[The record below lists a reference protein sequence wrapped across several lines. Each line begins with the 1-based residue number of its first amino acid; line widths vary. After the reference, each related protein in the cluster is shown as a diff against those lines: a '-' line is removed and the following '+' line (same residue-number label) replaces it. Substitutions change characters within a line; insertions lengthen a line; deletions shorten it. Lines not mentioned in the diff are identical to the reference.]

1 MNQKQS
7 EIQEEY
13 IDTTVKFFKTRNNG
27 YLDLAMR
34 FGKCRTTIEVLKR
47 LYNYDCTVLIAYP
60 DNKLKQTWINEITLW
75 QYDNPNIKFVNFS
88 SIKNYTNFI
97 FDFIIID
104 EFHSASDNERD
115 YFMEMFGEDTRV
127 LGLSGT
133 VSKDTKLN
141 WQLPLIAK
149 YSTLDGIEDGILADY
164 QITVHFVDLDN
175 KVLIKDS
182 KGKLKTE
189 KQKYNGYTWV
199 IERLKR
205 NGGNIMFTA
214 LARNRLS
221 QSSIGK
227 MNYLKKLL
235 KNLEDKRVLVFTG
248 LSKVADS
255 IGIPSYHSKSKDDSN
270 FKAFQEGKENH
281 LALAAMGKVGVTYP
295 QLDCVILINFTYN
308 AEESSQILNRAIKLD
323 YSDKVADLHV
333 IALNEDPEIKKVKE
347 SLSMLDQKK
356 IKYIMPYDKK

>member
-1 MNQKQS
+1 MKHRQS

-13 IDTTVKFFKTRNNG
+13 IETTVKFFKKNDSG

-34 FGKCRTTIEVLKR
+34 FGKCRTSIEVLKKMYKKKCS
-47 LYNYDCTVLIAYP
+47 LLIAYP
-60 DNKLKQTWINEITLW
+60 DNKLKQTWEDEIKLWGYKNEDVT
-75 QYDNPNIKFVNFS
+75 FVNFS
-88 SIKNYTNFI
+88 SIKNYCGYL

-104 EFHSASDNERD
+104 EFHSTSDNERD
-115 YFMEMFGEDTRV
+115 YFLSMFQEGTKV
-127 LGLSGT
+127 LALSGT
-133 VSKDTKLN
+133 VSRDTKFD

-149 YSTLDGIEDGILADY
+149 YSTEDGIQDGILANY
-164 QITVHFVDLDN
+164 QITVHFVNLDQLTL
-175 KVLIKDS
+175 VKDV
-182 KGKLKTE
+182 KGKMKSE
-189 KQKYNGYTWV
+189 KQKYDGYSWV
-199 IERLKR
+199 LEKLRR
-205 NGGNIMFTA
+205 EGMSTMFMA

-227 MNYLKKLL
+227 LNYLKHLL
-235 KNLEDKRVLVFTG
+235 SNLKDKRVLVFTG

-270 FKAFQEGKENH
+270 FKKFQTGKENH

-295 QLDCVILINFTYN
+295 ELDCVILINFTYN

-323 YSDKVADLHV
+323 YADKIADLHV
-333 IALNEDPEIKKVKE
+333 IALNEAPEIKKIKE

-356 IKYIMPYDKK
+356 IKYVTI

>member
-1 MNQKQS
+1 MREKQS

-13 IDTTVKFFKTRNNG
+13 IEQTLSFFKKNDSG

-47 LYNYDCTVLIAYP
+47 MYNYDCTVLIAYP
-60 DNKLKQTWINEITLW
+60 DNKLKQTWEDEMALW
-75 QYDNPNIKFVNFS
+75 GYTNPNVTFVNFS
-88 SIKNYTNFI
+88 SIKNYSRYL
-97 FDFIIID
+97 FDFIVID

-115 YFMEMFGEDTRV
+115 YFLSMFDETTKV
-127 LGLSGT
+127 LALSGT
-133 VSKDTKLN
+133 VSKDTQFD

-149 YSTLDGIEDGILADY
+149 YSTEDGIEDGILANY
-164 QITVHFVDLDN
+164 QITVHFVNLDQLTL
-175 KVLIKDS
+175 VKDS
-182 KGKLKTE
+182 KGKMKTE
-189 KQKYNGYTWV
+189 KQKYDGYSWV
-199 IERLKR
+199 IDKMRREGKST
-205 NGGNIMFTA
+205 MFMA

-227 MNYLKKLL
+227 LNYLKKLL
-235 KNLEDKRVLVFTG
+235 GNLSDKRVLVFTG

-255 IGIPSYHSKSKDDSN
+255 IGIPSYHSKSKDDET
-270 FKAFQEGKENH
+270 FKKFQSGEENH

-295 QLDCVILINFTYN
+295 KLDCVILINFTYN

-323 YSDKVADLHV
+323 YADKVADLHV
-333 IALNEDPEIKKVKE
+333 IALKEPAEIKKIKE

-356 IKYIMPYDKK
+356 IKYV

>member
-1 MNQKQS
+1 MKHRQS

-13 IDTTVKFFKTRNNG
+13 IETTVKFFKKNDSG

-34 FGKCRTTIEVLKR
+34 FGKCRTSIEVLKKMYKKKCS
-47 LYNYDCTVLIAYP
+47 LLIAYP
-60 DNKLKQTWINEITLW
+60 DNKLKQTWEDEIKLWGYKNEDVT
-75 QYDNPNIKFVNFS
+75 FVNFS
-88 SIKNYTNFI
+88 SIKNYCGYL

-115 YFMEMFGEDTRV
+115 YFLAMFDERSKV
-127 LGLSGT
+127 LALSGT
-133 VSKDTKLN
+133 VSRDTKFD

-149 YSTLDGIEDGILADY
+149 YSTEDGIQDGILANY
-164 QITVHFVDLDN
+164 QITVHFVNLDQLTL
-175 KVLIKDS
+175 VKDV
-182 KGKLKTE
+182 KGKMKSE
-189 KQKYNGYTWV
+189 KQKYDGYSWV
-199 IERLKR
+199 LEKLRREGKST
-205 NGGNIMFTA
+205 MFMA

-227 MNYLKKLL
+227 LNYLKHLL
-235 KNLEDKRVLVFTG
+235 SNLNDKRVLVFTG

-270 FKAFQEGKENH
+270 FKKFQTGKENH

-295 QLDCVILINFTYN
+295 ELDCVILINFTYN

-323 YSDKVADLHV
+323 YADKIADLHV
-333 IALNEDPEIKKVKE
+333 IALNEAPEIKKIKE

-356 IKYIMPYDKK
+356 IKYVTI